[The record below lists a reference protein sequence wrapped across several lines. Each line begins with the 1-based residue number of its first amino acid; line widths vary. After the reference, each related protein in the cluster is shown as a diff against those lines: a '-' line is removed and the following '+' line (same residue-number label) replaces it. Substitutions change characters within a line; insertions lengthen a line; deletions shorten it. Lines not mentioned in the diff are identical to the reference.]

1 MKHWGVNA
9 EYRTP
14 LLPDGQSL
22 PSDAFWRNQ
31 SPAASSLQKS
41 GKYFLIFRA
50 AVTFPKTLHP
60 SATKWGNE
68 NVL

>member
-1 MKHWGVNA
+1 MKHWRVNA
-9 EYRTP
+9 EYRTL
-14 LLPDGQSL
+14 LLPDGKHSSQSVSA
-22 PSDAFWRNQ
+22 SDAVWRNQ

-60 SATKWGNE
+60 SATK
-68 NVL
+68 